1 MLTSTCSQIA
11 LSDVRKPIKSYEIE
25 QQVYELC
32 TRAQSLISS
41 SNYGMAISTLQQAAK
56 FDPTSYSDYV
66 HEKMSECYSE
76 SNQTDKAIQ
85 EAELALKFDP
95 SSGEAHYYLA
105 QLYYRTD
112 HYDTA
117 TFYLNKLLQITK
129 DKQWAARA
137 KELLR
142 DIETYG
148 KASGATDQI
157 KAGHYLQARK
167 LLEDAAKYDPSPVS
181 KNIHQNLAYV
191 LRELKKPELAVAEGK
206 KALQYDGTDSS
217 TMYSIALCLQDIGEY
232 DESIQWL
239 RRLLQY
245 ERDPARRKNASDM
258 IAELE
263 SDKPKLN
270 SVANKAPDY
279 LESMVGSA
287 RELHRW
293 PQSKLPIKV
302 FINSGAGVK
311 GFRAEYPSFI
321 KHALDT
327 WCTASGRK
335 LSFKI
340 VSDEN
345 AADLT
350 VVWLDTPI
358 VMDED
363 GRKRIKQGLASTQ
376 RSAAD
381 TIDSVK
387 VQVDTMNALRTSQA
401 LESGECA
408 FVCLHEIGHS
418 LGLNHSTSMSDVMFF
433 GSSSKQTG
441 ELTSR
446 DKATIARLYQAYPV
460 NAAAP
465 VEQKAPP
472 IKFEPPPTFM
482 PPLPGNEK
490 DITPPM
496 FLPPPVEDEEKLT
509 PPFFQPPPVN
519 DNPAAASGSKN
530 TKQSIEN
537 LPPLFMPPPVEAA
550 SSKQSN
556 RSKSQSIPSA
566 ASKAPAASSTKP
578 LAKATSI
585 KQAPKSTAGKKQTE
599 PASDPFFAPPPVN

>member
-1 MLTSTCSQIA
+1 MLTSICGQSVFSFERQ
-11 LSDVRKPIKSYEIE
+11 SVKSYEIE
-25 QQVYELC
+25 HQVYELC
-32 TRAQSLISS
+32 TRAQSLMSA
-41 SNYGMAISTLQQAAK
+41 SNYSMAITTLQQAAK

-66 HEKMSECYSE
+66 HEKLSECYSE
-76 SNQTDKAIQ
+76 TDQTDKAIK
-85 EAELALKFDP
+85 EGELALKYDP

-137 KELLR
+137 KDLMR

-148 KASGATDQI
+148 KARGATDQI
-157 KAGHYLQARK
+157 KAGHFSQARK
-167 LLEDAAKYDPSPVS
+167 LLEDAAKYDPSAVS
-181 KNIHQNLAYV
+181 KNVHQNLAYV
-191 LRELKKPELAVAEGK
+191 FREMKKPELAVAEGK
-206 KALQYDGTDSS
+206 KALQYDGSDSS

-232 DESIQWL
+232 DEAIQWL
-239 RRLLQY
+239 RRSLQY
-245 ERDPARRKNASDM
+245 ERDPSRRKNASDM
-258 IAELE
+258 ISELE

-270 SVANKAPDY
+270 SAANKAPDY
-279 LESMVGSA
+279 LDSMVGSA

-311 GFRAEYPSFI
+311 GFKSEYPSFI

-340 VSDEN
+340 VSDEKS
-345 AADLT
+345 ADLN
-350 VVWLDTPI
+350 VVWLDDPI

-363 GRKRIKQGLASTQ
+363 GKKRIKQGLATTQ
-376 RSAAD
+376 RSVED

-387 VQVDTMNALRTSQA
+387 VQVDTMNALRTTQV
-401 LESGECA
+401 LESGETA

-446 DKATIARLYQAYPV
+446 DKATIARLYQSYPV
-460 NAAAP
+460 SALAP
-465 VEQKAPP
+465 LEQKPP
-472 IKFEPPPTFM
+472 AIKFEPPPTFM

-496 FLPPPVEDEEKLT
+496 FLPPPVGEEEKLI
-509 PPFFQPPPVN
+509 PPFFQPPPVDTSAAGATDSKPKGGN
-519 DNPAAASGSKN
+519 D
-530 TKQSIEN
+530 I
-537 LPPLFMPPPVEAA
+537 PPPV
-550 SSKQSN
+550 
-556 RSKSQSIPSA
+556 
-566 ASKAPAASSTKP
+566 
-578 LAKATSI
+578 
-585 KQAPKSTAGKKQTE
+585 
-599 PASDPFFAPPPVN
+599 FVPPPVAPSARGRTSADKNAVSTGAAQKGATNTRVPEPKTAGTKKQGAENSTKKSKPEADASPFFVPPPLR